1 MKQIEERLDG
11 IEEVLQIFIDKL
23 NPIATVI
30 TGLQPAPAADYTP
43 RFDELKA
50 LLTELAEYIK
60 DIKADHQKIL
70 QQLEQ
75 PKQAP
80 QLVNKQ
86 YRLLLFPEHNT
97 EYYYKLTFGRLLPW
111 AAVIIA
117 IITLGSLGKQWV
129 NSSQQVK
136 EQEIE
141 TNISARA
148 WDDLYKHANARDKRI
163 LEQYWQRHVKETKEK

>member
-23 NPIATVI
+23 NPIAAAI
-30 TGLQPAPAADYTP
+30 SRLQPVPAVDYTL

-50 LLTELAEYIK
+50 LLSELVAYLK
-60 DIKADHQKIL
+60 DNKEDNQRIL
-70 QQLEQ
+70 QELEQ
-75 PKQAP
+75 AKKAP
-80 QLVNKQ
+80 QPVNKQ

-97 EYYYKLTFGRLLPW
+97 EYYYRLTFGRLLPW
-111 AAVIIA
+111 TAVIIA
-117 IITLGSLGKQWV
+117 VMSLGTFGKQWV
-129 NSSQQVK
+129 NSWQQVK

-148 WDDLYKHANARDKRI
+148 WDDLYKHANSRDKRK
-163 LEQYWQRHVKETKEK
+163 LEQYWQRHIQKKEDM